1 LGENTIPGVKVNS
14 GSASLINRPLILL
27 VTFIII
33 NVLLVIDTSIV
44 RISTFTGGM
53 YPFESYMILFLV
65 IYAAYAMGNVIIM
78 RLVRSQFHSASGKR
92 PLFFKSFFAGITA
105 TQYAILFMIFV
116 LICQILIKEYYSIW
130 ILKSISFNSYLMGGI
145 MLSLLSYKLLSWF
158 KRDKSI
164 ILILFF
170 LAMSLICANSILMIS
185 TLQMQLAS
193 KPDNISYTRSLAGGF
208 APGSGVFKLVQD
220 YVLIIS
226 FSLMWLATALLMKNY
241 SNIKGLI
248 RYWGIMF
255 ISLIYFTGQFQP
267 IFFGVI
273 TLSTISTILGD
284 IGYTIFVS
292 AAKPVAGILFGLIFW
307 IISRKIPK
315 RTTKEYLLIA
325 GFGIMMLF
333 ASNQSTGLS
342 LTPLPPFGIITTAF
356 FGLSTYLLFMG
367 LYSSAVSVSHDSTLR
382 KQAKVYANQL
392 VLLDR
397 IGTPEMKQQIESL
410 VSGVVKD
417 FKDQVIDLSESSGVL
432 PSIDEENFKEYLET
446 ILKEVVKKRK

>member
-1 LGENTIPGVKVNS
+1 VKAIS
-14 GSASLINRPLILL
+14 GSGLLVNRPLILL

-33 NVLLVIDTSIV
+33 NALLVIDTSIV

-53 YPFESYMILFLV
+53 FPFESYMILFV
-65 IYAAYAMGNVIIM
+65 IIYAAYATGNIIVM
-78 RLVRSQFHSASGKR
+78 RLVRGQLHSASGKK
-92 PLFFKSFFAGITA
+92 PLLFNSFFAGITA
-105 TQYAILFMIFV
+105 TQYAILFMILV
-116 LICQILIKEYYSIW
+116 LICQILLNKYYSVW

-158 KRDKSI
+158 KKNKSI

-170 LAMSLICANSILMIS
+170 LAMSLTCANSILIMS
-185 TLQMQLAS
+185 SLEMQLAS

-208 APGSGVFKLVQD
+208 APGSGMYKLVQD
-220 YVLIIS
+220 YILIIS

-241 SNIKGLI
+241 SNKKGLI
-248 RYWGIMF
+248 KYWGIMF

-267 IFFGVI
+267 VFFGFI
-273 TLSTISTILGD
+273 NLSTISTTLGD

-292 AAKPVAGILFGLIFW
+292 AAKPVAGVMFGLIFW
-307 IISRKIPK
+307 IISRKIDK

-342 LTPLPPFGIITTAF
+342 STPLPPFGIITAAF
-356 FGLSTYLLFMG
+356 FGLSTYLLFIG

-392 VLLDR
+392 ILLDR
-397 IGTPEMKQQIESL
+397 IGTPEMKQHTESI
-410 VSGVVKD
+410 VSRVMKD
-417 FKDQVIDLSESSGVL
+417 FKNQVTDLGESSGVL
-432 PSIDEENFKEYLET
+432 PSIDEQNFKDYLET
-446 ILKEVVKKRK
+446 VLKEVKKTR

>member
-1 LGENTIPGVKVNS
+1 MRNNTNPSVKTISGPALLVNRS
-14 GSASLINRPLILL
+14 LILL
-27 VTFIII
+27 ITFIII
-33 NVLLVIDTSIV
+33 NALLVIDTSIV

-53 YPFESYMILFLV
+53 FPFESYMILFLI
-65 IYAAYAMGNVIIM
+65 IYAAYAAGSIIVM
-78 RLVRSQFHSASGKR
+78 RLVRGQLHSASGNKQL
-92 PLFFKSFFAGITA
+92 LFNSFFAGITA
-105 TQYAILFMIFV
+105 TQYAILFMILV
-116 LICQILIKEYYSIW
+116 LICQILINNYYSVW

-158 KRDKSI
+158 KKNKSI

-170 LAMSLICANSILMIS
+170 LAMSLTCANSILIMS
-185 TLQMQLAS
+185 SLEMQLAS

-208 APGSGVFKLVQD
+208 APGSGMYKLIQD
-220 YVLIIS
+220 YILIIS

-248 RYWGIMF
+248 KYWGIMF

-267 IFFGVI
+267 IFFGFI
-273 TLSTISTILGD
+273 SLSTISTTLGD

-292 AAKPVAGILFGLIFW
+292 AAKPVAGVMFGLIFW
-307 IISRKIPK
+307 IISRKIDK

-356 FGLSTYLLFMG
+356 FGLSTYLLFIG

-382 KQAKVYANQL
+382 KQAKIYANQL
-392 VLLDR
+392 ILLDR
-397 IGTPEMKQQIESL
+397 IGTPEMKQHTESI
-410 VSGVVKD
+410 VSRVMKD
-417 FKDQVIDLSESSGVL
+417 FKNQVTDLGESSGVL
-432 PSIDEENFKEYLET
+432 PSIDEQNFKDYLET
-446 ILKEVVKKRK
+446 VLKEIKKRK

>member
-1 LGENTIPGVKVNS
+1 MKTISGPALLVNRS
-14 GSASLINRPLILL
+14 LILL
-27 VTFIII
+27 ITFIII
-33 NVLLVIDTSIV
+33 NALLVIDTSIV

-53 YPFESYMILFLV
+53 FPFESYMILFLI
-65 IYAAYAMGNVIIM
+65 IYAAYAAGSIIVM
-78 RLVRSQFHSASGKR
+78 RLVRGQLHSASGNKQL
-92 PLFFKSFFAGITA
+92 LFNSFFAGITA
-105 TQYAILFMIFV
+105 TQYAILFMILV
-116 LICQILIKEYYSIW
+116 LICQILINNYYSVW

-158 KRDKSI
+158 KKNKSI

-170 LAMSLICANSILMIS
+170 LAMSLTCANSILIMS
-185 TLQMQLAS
+185 SLEMQLAS

-208 APGSGVFKLVQD
+208 APGSGMYKLIQD
-220 YVLIIS
+220 YILIIS

-248 RYWGIMF
+248 KYWGIMF

-267 IFFGVI
+267 IFFGFI
-273 TLSTISTILGD
+273 SLSTISTTLGD

-292 AAKPVAGILFGLIFW
+292 AAKPVAGVMFGLIFW
-307 IISRKIPK
+307 IISRKIDK

-356 FGLSTYLLFMG
+356 FGLSTYLLFIG

-382 KQAKVYANQL
+382 KQAKIYANQL
-392 VLLDR
+392 ILLDR
-397 IGTPEMKQQIESL
+397 IGTPEMKQHTESI
-410 VSGVVKD
+410 VSRVMKD
-417 FKDQVIDLSESSGVL
+417 FKNQVTDLGESSGVL
-432 PSIDEENFKEYLET
+432 PSIDEQNFKDYLET
-446 ILKEVVKKRK
+446 VLKEIKKRK